1 MKILLT
7 GGSGFLGSALAQY
20 WEKQGHEIFL
30 LLREQSDLWRFGDQT
45 KKFKTCNYKSDVDI
59 LNFVARSSPD
69 VVVHTACSYGRKGE
83 SHIELI
89 DSNIRLGMLILQSIE
104 SGRNSVNFI
113 NIGTALPPEV
123 SFYALS
129 KFHFKQLAS
138 SIAEKSLKKIIFTS
152 VILQQVFGA
161 FDDESKF
168 VTSILHAC
176 QRNEKEIQ
184 LTSGHQLRDF
194 IYLDDAVEA
203 LDMILRECEYGGIL
217 NEYQVGSG
225 IEFTIREAA
234 RMIHKITKSKSELM
248 FGSIPTRINE
258 PRQCVADLSSMTAI
272 GWHPKINLETGIM
285 LTIQKE
291 MRL

>member
-30 LLREQSDLWRFGDQT
+30 LLRERSDLWRFGDQA
-45 KKFKTCNYKSDVDI
+45 KKFKTCNYKSDTEI
-59 LNFVARSSPD
+59 LNFVVGSSPD
-69 VVVHTACSYGRKGE
+69 VVVHTACTYGRKGE
-83 SHIELI
+83 SYIELV
-89 DSNIRLGMLILQSIE
+89 DTNIRLGMLILHSIE
-104 SGRNSVNFI
+104 SGGNSVSFI

-123 SFYALS
+123 SFYAS
-129 KFHFKQLAS
+129 TKSHFRQLAS
-138 SIAEKSLKKIIFTS
+138 SFCENSCKNIRFSS

-161 FDDESKF
+161 FDDETKF

-176 QRNEKEIQ
+176 QRHEKEIR
-184 LTSGHQLRDF
+184 LTSGNQLRDF
-194 IYLDDAVEA
+194 IYIDDAVDA
-203 LDMILRECEYGGIL
+203 LDHILRECEYGRNL

-225 IEFTIREAA
+225 IEFTIKEAV

-248 FGSIPTRINE
+248 FGSIQMRINE
-258 PRQCVADLSSMTAI
+258 PSQCVADLSTMAAI

-291 MRL
+291 MCS

>member
-20 WEKQGHEIFL
+20 WEKQGHEMFL
-30 LLREQSDLWRFGDQT
+30 LLREQSDLWRFGNQA
-45 KKFKTCNYKSDVDI
+45 KKFKICNYKSDIDI

-69 VVVHTACSYGRKGE
+69 IVVHTACSYGRKGE
-83 SHIELI
+83 GYIELI

-104 SGRNSVNFI
+104 SGGNSVSFI

-123 SFYALS
+123 NFYALT
-129 KFHFKQLAS
+129 KFHFKQLANNVS
-138 SIAEKSLKKIIFTS
+138 EKSFKKIRFAS
-152 VILQQVFGA
+152 VILQQVFGP

-176 QRNEKEIQ
+176 QRNQKEIQ
-184 LTSGHQLRDF
+184 LTSGNQLRDF

-203 LDMILRECEYGGIL
+203 LDFILRECEFGRIL

-225 IEFTIREAA
+225 SEFTIQEAA

-248 FGSIPTRINE
+248 FGSIPTRSNE
-258 PRQCVADLSSMTAI
+258 PRQCVADLSTMTAI
-272 GWHPKINLETGIM
+272 GWHPKINLETGIL

>member
-20 WEKQGHEIFL
+20 WEKRGHEIFL
-30 LLREQSDLWRFGDQT
+30 LLRERSDLWRFGDQA
-45 KKFKTCNYKSDVDI
+45 KKFKICKYKSDNDI

-69 VVVHTACSYGRKGE
+69 IVVHTACSYGRKGE
-83 SHIELI
+83 GYIELI
-89 DSNIRLGMLILQSIE
+89 DSNIRLGLLILQGIE
-104 SGRNSVNFI
+104 SGGNSVSFI
-113 NIGTALPPEV
+113 NIGTALPPELNL
-123 SFYALS
+123 YALT

-138 SIAEKSLKKIIFTS
+138 NVSEKSFKKIRFVS

-176 QRNEKEIQ
+176 QRDEKEIQ
-184 LTSGHQLRDF
+184 LTSGNQLRDF
-194 IYLDDAVEA
+194 IYIDDAVEA
-203 LDMILRECEYGGIL
+203 LDFILRECEHGRIL

-225 IEFTIREAA
+225 IELTIQEAA

-248 FGSIPTRINE
+248 FGSIPTRSNE
-258 PRQCVADLSSMTAI
+258 PRQCVANLSVMTAI

-285 LTIQKE
+285 LIIQKE
-291 MRL
+291 MRI